1 MNLSRLLVYIAVTA
15 VSTYLIRVIPLVA
28 IQKKIENRFFRSFLY
43 YVPYAVLAAMIM
55 PAVFYATGN
64 LIASTIG
71 FAIAMIFAY
80 NKKNMVWVLN
90 HTLDWAL
97 LFYNKFISN
106 NFLNIKDLIKRM
118 LPLIMVLPSQMTI
131 DKVAYKINDDNEV
144 FSIINNIYNEFQN
157 KSTKNFKKW

>member
-1 MNLSRLLVYIAVTA
+1 M
-15 VSTYLIRVIPLVA
+15 VA

-80 NKKNMVWVLN
+80 NKKNIVTVACASCIGAFIVLV
-90 HTLDWAL
+90 
-97 LFYNKFISN
+97 
-106 NFLNIKDLIKRM
+106 
-118 LPLIMVLPSQMTI
+118 VLG
-131 DKVAYKINDDNEV
+131 
-144 FSIINNIYNEFQN
+144 
-157 KSTKNFKKW
+157 

>member
-1 MNLSRLLVYIAVTA
+1 MKLSRLLVYIAVTA

-28 IQKKIENRFFRSFLY
+28 IENRFFRSFLY

-80 NKKNMVWVLN
+80 NKKNIVTV
-90 HTLDWAL
+90 ACASCIGA
-97 LFYNKFISN
+97 FI
-106 NFLNIKDLIKRM
+106 
-118 LPLIMVLPSQMTI
+118 
-131 DKVAYKINDDNEV
+131 A
-144 FSIINNIYNEFQN
+144 
-157 KSTKNFKKW
+157 

>member
-1 MNLSRLLVYIAVTA
+1 M
-15 VSTYLIRVIPLVA
+15 VA

-80 NKKNMVWVLN
+80 NKKNIVTVACASCIGAFIAFVVLG
-90 HTLDWAL
+90 
-97 LFYNKFISN
+97 
-106 NFLNIKDLIKRM
+106 
-118 LPLIMVLPSQMTI
+118 
-131 DKVAYKINDDNEV
+131 
-144 FSIINNIYNEFQN
+144 
-157 KSTKNFKKW
+157 

>member
-1 MNLSRLLVYIAVTA
+1 MNLSRLLVYIAITA

-80 NKKNMVWVLN
+80 NKKNIVTVACASCIGAFIALVVLGQIN
-90 HTLDWAL
+90 
-97 LFYNKFISN
+97 
-106 NFLNIKDLIKRM
+106 
-118 LPLIMVLPSQMTI
+118 LPIH
-131 DKVAYKINDDNEV
+131 
-144 FSIINNIYNEFQN
+144 
-157 KSTKNFKKW
+157 